1 MARFSRS
8 QSLTERGKGMATQMR
23 EDEGRCLEWAM
34 MLRARARKEYDRQCL
49 RGLSDYEIGREVISQ
64 LRKARAERESRA

>member
-1 MARFSRS
+1 MAA
-8 QSLTERGKGMATQMR
+8 QIR
-23 EDEGRCLEWAM
+23 EDDRRCLEWAM

-64 LRKARAERESRA
+64 LRKVKAERERGQE